1 MEPILKDSITVTS
14 IYTDRW
20 GRLKPSALL
29 YFCQEISGSHCDL
42 LGYDWDTLAKQNMFW
57 ALIRTNVEINRLPV
71 LGQTI
76 HLETWP
82 MPTTRT
88 AYPRATI
95 AYDADGN
102 VLFRCTSLWVLMD
115 IQTRTMILPGKSG
128 VEIDGILR
136 GMEAPA
142 PGSIHPMELAEICN
156 RQVRF
161 SELDRNGHMNNT
173 HYIQWAFDLLPA
185 DFHKDHPC
193 KTFSICYLSEAR
205 EGQDIRIKWARDED
219 GILHAEGTRAKVDVP
234 GKWERVFTLR
244 AGF

>member
-1 MEPILKDSITVTS
+1 MEPILKDTITVTS

-29 YFCQEISGSHCDL
+29 YFCQEIAGSHCDL
-42 LGYDWDTLAKQNMFW
+42 LGCDWDTLASRNMFW
-57 ALIRTNVEINRLPV
+57 ALIRTNVEINQLPV

-88 AYPRATI
+88 AYPRATV
-95 AYDADGN
+95 ACDSDGN

-115 IQTRTMILPGKSG
+115 TQTRSMILPGKSG
-128 VEIDGILR
+128 VELDGLLR
-136 GMEAPA
+136 GTEAPA
-142 PGSIHPMELAEICN
+142 PGSIHPMELAQVSH

-173 HYIQWAFDLLPA
+173 HDIQWAFDLLPCS
-185 DFHKDHPC
+185 FHQDHPC
-193 KTFSICYLSEAR
+193 KGFSICYLSEAK
-205 EGQDIRIKWARDED
+205 EGQDIRLKWELDET
-219 GILHAEGTRAKVDVP
+219 GVLHTEGTRQKADVP
-234 GKWERVFTLR
+234 DKWERVFALR
-244 AGF
+244 AAF